1 MSDSWRME
9 PTARPTHQIDRKNR
23 FIANAWKCQ
32 THYATADPEIISENW
47 VPVEWEINFENWVM
61 GWQMELTA
69 NNNSRFTY
77 EINRENRFIIDAWNR
92 LWKLRHYWPEIV
104 SENIVAVALNRN
116 WNLSDSWCMES
127 TARPTHQIDRKNR
140 FMAIAWNCQT
150 HYANTDSEIVNEN
163 WFTVEREINFENWV
177 TADGWNRQRILIHD
191 WCMKSIKKT
200 ESSLTHGIVSGL
212 PFEDA

>member
-1 MSDSWRME
+1 MKSSVKNASLLTRNHQRKNSLYRPWNRNWNMSDSWRME

-92 LWKLRHYWPEIV
+92 LCKLRHYWPEIV
-104 SENIVAVALNRN
+104 SENIVAVALKSQLKSKWQLMYGVDSTTYASNR
-116 WNLSDSWCMES
+116 
-127 TARPTHQIDRKNR
+127 
-140 FMAIAWNCQT
+140 
-150 HYANTDSEIVNEN
+150 
-163 WFTVEREINFENWV
+163 
-177 TADGWNRQRILIHD
+177 
-191 WCMKSIKKT
+191 
-200 ESSLTHGIVSGL
+200 
-212 PFEDA
+212 